1 MVEAEGGDVGS
12 WEAVSGMMRQMGDS
26 EWLAT
31 SDCRFG
37 RFRDWAITLAY
48 TNRVVEKYEQYCQA
62 VAM

>member
-1 MVEAEGGDVGS
+1 
-12 WEAVSGMMRQMGDS
+12 MMRQMGDS